1 MPLGQ
6 VSALAD
12 GLADAWQRHVQ
23 LDPQTP
29 ETLSRLRQTKTLALI
44 SNYDHPPYVHRLL
57 REHKLDGF
65 FHIIIISGAV
75 GCKKPDPAIFG
86 LGLQQTGLA
95 PGQVIYVGDTQD
107 DVQGARAAGITP
119 VLIVRRQNPTDP
131 ALLDFRH
138 RQDCVSEP
146 PLNPTSALITVVI
159 VLMENRSFD
168 HMLGYLSLPPYNR
181 TDVEGQNADPAW
193 LQKFAKTCIKMA
205 HKSTLPPLALSF
217 RSCIKFCC
225 QRAQLANYNRQHHA
239 PFAPDRR
246 FMYLSS
252 RLRARRR

>member
-1 MPLGQ
+1 MRAAWADWLEAFYAGLVPLGLSVSRQAFGQCCDGFFGKDEPPKCDGLTLFERRIRSVAHGFGVPMPLGQ

-12 GLADAWQRHVQ
+12 GMADAWQRHVQ

-29 ETLSRLRQTKTLALI
+29 DTLSRLRQTKTLALI

-65 FHIIIISGAV
+65 FHTIIISGAV
-75 GCKKPDPAIFG
+75 GCKKPDPAIFR
-86 LGLQQTGLA
+86 LALQQTGLA
-95 PGQVIYVGDTQD
+95 PPQVIYVGDTQD

-146 PLNPTSALITVVI
+146 PLNPTSALTITSLED
-159 VLMENRSFD
+159 VLT
-168 HMLGYLSLPPYNR
+168 LGCL
-181 TDVEGQNADPAW
+181 
-193 LQKFAKTCIKMA
+193 
-205 HKSTLPPLALSF
+205 
-217 RSCIKFCC
+217 
-225 QRAQLANYNRQHHA
+225 
-239 PFAPDRR
+239 
-246 FMYLSS
+246 
-252 RLRARRR
+252 